1 MAAMFENFEDLKQKM
16 KEDGFEYLTE
26 IKGYWKNCGFYSEVS
41 GRAFLFGKKFGEM
54 YIYNVGTYSGLSEVE
69 FIEERKIRLLNG
81 GKLDVIKTVNAKY
94 ERKGRVV
101 GSPEV
106 YFLFPLK

>member
-1 MAAMFENFEDLKQKM
+1 MRVFESFEDLKQKM

-26 IKGYWKNCGFYSEVS
+26 VKSYWNNAGFYSEVQ
-41 GRAFLFGKKFGEM
+41 RPIYLFGKKFGEM
-54 YIYNVGTYSGLSEVE
+54 YIYNVGSYAGISEVE

-81 GKLDVIKTVNAKY
+81 GRLDETKTVNAKY
-94 ERKGRVV
+94 LRKGRAV
-101 GSPEV
+101 GIPYG

>member
-1 MAAMFENFEDLKQKM
+1 MSVFESYEDLKQKM

-26 IKGYWKNCGFYSEVS
+26 VTSYWNNAGFYSEVPGS
-41 GRAFLFGKKFGEM
+41 PCLFGKKFGEM
-54 YIYNVGTYSGLSEVE
+54 YIYNVGTPAGISEVE

-81 GKLDVIKTVNAKY
+81 GRLDETKIVNAKY
-94 ERKGRVV
+94 LRKGRVI
-101 GSPEV
+101 GPTYG